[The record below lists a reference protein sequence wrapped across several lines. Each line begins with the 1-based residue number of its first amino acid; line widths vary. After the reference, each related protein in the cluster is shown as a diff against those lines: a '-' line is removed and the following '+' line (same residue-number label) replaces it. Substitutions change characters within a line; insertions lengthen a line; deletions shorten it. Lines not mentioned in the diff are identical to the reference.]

1 MWQAVARSVRDNVIA
16 EFVVQGVRLGGF
28 VLLARALGPDQFGIF
43 RVLLV
48 VSVFATLTNDAGIPD
63 ALIQRK
69 EITAAHEATA
79 WWLSML
85 AALGATVVLYVT
97 APSIARAMDMPG
109 LAAGARLLCLP
120 ILLDATTVVPSARL
134 RRRLNFTALADLMN
148 KPWAGDLAHRVW
160 YFGAEAAERGNSL
173 KSLHAPDFELPDLD
187 GKSHRLSD
195 YRGSKVLLLAW
206 ASW

>member
-1 MWQAVARSVRDNVIA
+1 MANESKPAGATIIHEEHPLKFEGAIA
-16 EFVVQGVRLGGF
+16 ESN
-28 VLLARALGPDQFGIF
+28 ALWLEAAELKRFTGWEFKPEGIC
-43 RVLLV
+43 RGDLCVPIPPG
-48 VSVFATLTNDAGIPD
+48 ADAKFISKRDG
-63 ALIQRK
+63 K
-69 EITAAHEATA
+69 T
-79 WWLSML
+79 W
-85 AALGATVVLYVT
+85 
-97 APSIARAMDMPG
+97 
-109 LAAGARLLCLP
+109 
-120 ILLDATTVVPSARL
+120 
-134 RRRLNFTALADLMN
+134 LNFTALADLMN